1 MGGITP
7 ICCSLWVCAATVWS
21 VIEIQVDS
29 DQDVLAYDV
38 DLVQTSLKLK
48 QRVVGVLILTIPVL
62 LQCTDIWIRSYI
74 ILLLQWNLIISR

>member
-29 DQDVLAYDV
+29 DRNVLVYGV
-38 DLVQTSLKLK
+38 NLVQTSFKLK
-48 QRVVGVLILTIPVL
+48 QQVVGVLILTIPVL
-62 LQCTDIWIRSYI
+62 LQCYAV
-74 ILLLQWNLIISR
+74 ILSCFCSGS

>member
-1 MGGITP
+1 MGDITP

-21 VIEIQVDS
+21 VIEILVDS
-29 DQDVLAYDV
+29 DRDVLVYDV

-48 QRVVGVLILTIPVL
+48 QQVVGVLILTMPVL
-62 LQCTDIWIRSYI
+62 WQCTDIWLRSYI